1 MRRGGWLGE
10 GDKTGRQAVARRQR
24 RSVIWIALALAIAG
38 ASFGPLT
45 VQSAVRKVPLED
57 CAREADTVFV
67 GRVVAVTTRWGDT
80 GKMIW
85 TDYLFQVEEVW
96 KGQAAS
102 YRTVSVAGG
111 TVGGQSILVSHVPA
125 FERHATY
132 VVFAYDN
139 ARLVAE
145 AVVGVEQGL
154 FREVT
159 DASTG
164 QKVLLDA
171 FGYLMERN
179 QEGRIVR
186 GRLTRP
192 LDGGERAQVFTDQ
205 ELKAQ
210 QQSFE
215 SQFAHPAMPQPVYR
229 DASGNPLPASEA
241 PASRTLHSPV
251 QVAGAPV
258 TREDLKAFTFAVLA
272 AAPPAAACA
281 TAERGTP

>member
-1 MRRGGWLGE
+1 MRRVGWLGS
-10 GDKTGRQAVARRQR
+10 GDETGREAPARR
-24 RSVIWIALALAIAG
+24 RSRSGLWITLVLAIMG
-38 ASFGPLT
+38 SLVGSLT
-45 VQSAVRKVPLED
+45 VQSAVRRVPLEE

-96 KGQAAS
+96 KGQPVS

-125 FERHATY
+125 FEQHATY
-132 VVFAYDN
+132 VVYAYDN
-139 ARLVAE
+139 SRLVAE

-154 FREVT
+154 FREVI

-186 GRLTRP
+186 GRLTTP
-192 LDGGERAQVFTDQ
+192 LDGGERAQVLTDQ

-210 QQSFE
+210 QKSFE
-215 SQFAHPAMPQPVYR
+215 AQFAHAAMPQPVYR
-229 DASGNPLPASEA
+229 DASGSLLPAPEA
-241 PASRTLHSPV
+241 PASRPRPRPV
-251 QVAGAPV
+251 PVPGAPV

-272 AAPPAAACA
+272 TASPTAACSA
-281 TAERGTP
+281 AEKVTP

>member
-1 MRRGGWLGE
+1 MRRGRRLGDGVE
-10 GDKTGRQAVARRQR
+10 RGRQILARRNS
-24 RSVIWIALALAIAG
+24 RSGIWIALFLAITG
-38 ASFGPLT
+38 SVVGSLT
-45 VQSAVRKVPLED
+45 VQSAVRRVPLEE

-67 GRVVAVTTRWGDT
+67 GRVVSVTTRWGDS

-85 TDYLFQVEEVW
+85 TDYLFQVEEAW
-96 KGQAAS
+96 KGQPVS

-111 TVGGQSILVSHVPA
+111 TVDGQSILVSHVPA

-186 GRLTRP
+186 GRLTTP
-192 LDGGERAQVFTDQ
+192 LDGGERAQVLTDQ
-205 ELKAQ
+205 ELKVQQKVFEAQ
-210 QQSFE
+210 YS
-215 SQFAHPAMPQPVYR
+215 HPPMPQPVYR
-229 DASGNPLPASEA
+229 DAGGNPLPAPEA
-241 PASRTLHSPV
+241 SVSRSLPKSVPV
-251 QVAGAPV
+251 PGVPL

-281 TAERGTP
+281 ATGEVTP

>member
-1 MRRGGWLGE
+1 MRRVGWLGR
-10 GDKTGRQAVARRQR
+10 GDETGRMTQAPRRT
-24 RSVIWIALALAIAG
+24 RSGIWIALALAIVG
-38 ASFGPLT
+38 SSFGPWT
-45 VQSAVRKVPLED
+45 VQSAVRKVPLEE
-57 CAREADTVFV
+57 CAREADAVFV
-67 GRVVAVTTRWGDT
+67 GRVVSVTTRWGDS

-85 TDYLFQVEEVW
+85 TDYQFQVEEVW
-96 KGQAAS
+96 KGQPEVF
-102 YRTVSVAGG
+102 RTVSVAGG
-111 TVGGQSILVSHVPA
+111 TVDGQSILVSHVPA
-125 FERHATY
+125 FEKHATY

-210 QQSFE
+210 QKSFDA
-215 SQFAHPAMPQPVYR
+215 QFAPAAMPQPVYR
-229 DASGNPLPASEA
+229 DASGNPLAAPEASVT
-241 PASRTLHSPV
+241 RTPRTPV
-251 QVAGAPV
+251 PVPGAPV
-258 TREDLKAFTFAVLA
+258 TREDLKAFTFAALSS
-272 AAPPAAACA
+272 APPAAAYA
-281 TAERGTP
+281 SADKGTP

>member
-1 MRRGGWLGE
+1 MRRVGWLGS
-10 GDKTGRQAVARRQR
+10 GDETGLETPARR
-24 RSVIWIALALAIAG
+24 RSRSGLWITLVLAIMG
-38 ASFGPLT
+38 SMVGSLT
-45 VQSAVRKVPLED
+45 VKSAVRRVPLEE
-57 CAREADTVFV
+57 CAREADAIFV
-67 GRVVAVTTRWGDT
+67 GRVVAVTTRWGDS

-96 KGQAAS
+96 KGQPAS

-125 FERHATY
+125 FEQHATY
-132 VVFAYDN
+132 VVYAYDN

-229 DASGNPLPASEA
+229 DASGSLLPASEA

-281 TAERGTP
+281 AAEKVTP

>member
-1 MRRGGWLGE
+1 MTRGGRLVGRDE
-10 GDKTGRQAVARRQR
+10 TGRQAPARWYGRTI
-24 RSVIWIALALAIAG
+24 IWIALALAI
-38 ASFGPLT
+38 FGSWA
-45 VQSAVRKVPLED
+45 VQSAVRRVPLDE
-57 CAREADTVFV
+57 CAREADSVFV
-67 GRVVAVTTRWGDT
+67 GRVVAVSTRWGDS

-96 KGQAAS
+96 KGQPER

-111 TVGGQSILVSHVPA
+111 TVGGQSILVSHVPT
-125 FERHATY
+125 FEQHATY

-164 QKVLLDA
+164 QKVLVDA

-179 QEGRIVR
+179 RAGSIVR
-186 GRLTRP
+186 GRLTQP
-192 LDGGERAQVFTDQ
+192 LDGGERAQVLTAQ

-210 QQSFE
+210 QKSFE
-215 SQFAHPAMPQPVYR
+215 AQFVHPPMPQPVHR
-229 DASGNPLPASEA
+229 DASGNILPAPRESM
-241 PASRTLHSPV
+241 PRTPQEPV
-251 QVAGAPV
+251 SVQGTPL
-258 TREDLKAFTFAVLA
+258 TREDLKAFTFAALTA
-272 AAPPAAACA
+272 EPPAAACA
-281 TAERGTP
+281 ATEGRTP

>member
-10 GDKTGRQAVARRQR
+10 GDETGQNATARRKG
-24 RSVIWIALALAIAG
+24 RSGIWIALVLAIIG
-38 ASFGPLT
+38 SSFGALT
-45 VQSAVRKVPLED
+45 VQSAVRRVPLEE

-67 GRVVAVTTRWGDT
+67 GRIVAVTTRWGDS

-85 TDYLFQVEEVW
+85 TDYLFHVEEVW
-96 KGQAAS
+96 KGQPAS

-125 FERHATY
+125 FEQHATY
-132 VVFAYDN
+132 VVYAYDN

-192 LDGGERAQVFTDQ
+192 LDAGERAQVLEDQ

-210 QQSFE
+210 QKSFDA
-215 SQFAHPAMPQPVYR
+215 QFAHAAMPQPVYR
-229 DASGNPLPASEA
+229 DAGGNPLPAPEA
-241 PASRTLHSPV
+241 PASRTLHSPA
-251 QVAGAPV
+251 QVPGAPV
-258 TREDLKAFTFAVLA
+258 TREDLKAFTIAVLA
-272 AAPPAAACA
+272 TSPPAAACA
-281 TAERGTP
+281 TAERRTP